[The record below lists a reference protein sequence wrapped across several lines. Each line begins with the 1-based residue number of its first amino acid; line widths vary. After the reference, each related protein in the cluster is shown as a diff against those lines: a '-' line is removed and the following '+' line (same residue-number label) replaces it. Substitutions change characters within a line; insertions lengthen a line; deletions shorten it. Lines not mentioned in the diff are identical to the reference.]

1 MSDFSEDN
9 WQRIKL
15 LAARLQAIKNLL
27 DTFSREVNN
36 QPFAEDLNTIKK
48 QLESDFE
55 KTLDELL
62 KLIDNNNNNNDNHNT
77 SEMNKH

>member
-1 MSDFSEDN
+1 MSDFSEEK
-9 WQRIKL
+9 WQRIKF

-27 DTFSREVNN
+27 STFIKEVNN
-36 QPFAEDLNTIKK
+36 QPFAEDLQPIKR

-62 KLIDNNNNNNDNHNT
+62 QLIDNNTINNGNNEVNNH
-77 SEMNKH
+77 

>member
-1 MSDFSEDN
+1 MSSFSEDK
-9 WQRIKL
+9 WQRLKF

-27 DTFSREVNN
+27 DSFGREVNN
-36 QPFAEDLNTIKK
+36 QPFAEDLQPIKR

-62 KLIDNNNNNNDNHNT
+62 KLIDNGSNNDNN
-77 SEMNKH
+77 SEVNNH